1 MNEDNIMLLKEALKL
16 SRSAKFNADTVWLN
30 LDEKIM
36 SEECIIPF
44 RDQLIVTQNELWN
57 IRQDLESIIERILDI
72 TNH

>member
-1 MNEDNIMLLKEALKL
+1 MNEDNNMLLKEARKL

-30 LDEKIM
+30 LDEKIK
-36 SEECIIPF
+36 SEECIVPL

-57 IRQDLESIIERILDI
+57 IRQDLESIIERISDI